1 MVYLDQMPTRTFDA
15 IVPYGVKY
23 VLQRNPL
30 QGLHMSN
37 EYRYTCNIGVPTQN
51 LNVSFCSCLCPI
63 HWSQVLSQDWRCNW
77 SSADR
82 RCSSYVWMM
91 NNVIAYQVAF
101 CIRGLTIWQERL
113 NVVTKLKN
121 VKLNIYIYIYC
132 ISQESFPRC
141 CVLWLCVKKSEDP
154 CDVFTNLI
162 RCCIYGTKVISKW

>member
-37 EYRYTCNIGVPTQN
+37 EYRYTCNIDVPTQN

-121 VKLNIYIYIYC
+121 VKLNIYIYIAYHKNHFHGVVSC
-132 ISQESFPRC
+132 G
-141 CVLWLCVKKSEDP
+141 CVLRYQRTHVMYL
-154 CDVFTNLI
+154 LI
-162 RCCIYGTKVISKW
+162 SFGVASMARK